1 MSDAKRLKAL
11 LIIIEK
17 IQAGKHVQNKT
28 LQTHLTVEEYE
39 EYLSERK
46 QQKSLRVDIKDKPAE
61 VVEYESLLRSAI
73 LIYNRADAYS
83 CRGKANSNCHFNR

>member
-11 LIIIEK
+11 LSIIEK
-17 IQAGKHVQNKT
+17 IQAGKHVQNRT

-61 VVEYESLLRSAI
+61 VVNIVVATFEVL
-73 LIYNRADAYS
+73 N
-83 CRGKANSNCHFNR
+83 HFFIFRP